1 MTAQKRVELVHMTP
15 QLQARFAA
23 ICKEVFDLVMDRTA
37 SPVEAF
43 VVIEF
48 VREVLAREF
57 GVEEVKFFD
66 HPTEM
71 KQ

>member
-23 ICKEVFDLVMDRTA
+23 ICKEVFDLLMDRTA

-48 VREVLAREF
+48 VRDVLAREF
-57 GVEEVKFFD
+57 GVEEAKFLD
-66 HPTEM
+66 YPTEM